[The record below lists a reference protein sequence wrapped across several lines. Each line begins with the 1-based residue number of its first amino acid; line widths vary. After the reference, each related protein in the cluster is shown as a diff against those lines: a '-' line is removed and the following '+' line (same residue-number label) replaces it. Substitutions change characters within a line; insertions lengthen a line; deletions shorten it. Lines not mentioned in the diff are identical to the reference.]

1 MPHCHGQEEGVKL
14 CRGFVVED
22 MLFAESNSH
31 SCHREVRLEKPS
43 GFLSFM
49 HLLGWVFQLLAKE
62 WIPKEVL

>member
-1 MPHCHGQEEGVKL
+1 
-14 CRGFVVED
+14 

>member
-1 MPHCHGQEEGVKL
+1 
-14 CRGFVVED
+14 
-22 MLFAESNSH
+22 
-31 SCHREVRLEKPS
+31 VRLEKPS